1 MPWTFLLLAAAVV
14 AVWLPGVRMRG
25 RMWPVWPLP
34 FAAAV
39 LAGLQSGVL
48 QWPAVVSLGALAGV
62 AWLARH
68 PGAAAWV
75 RGSCTAAAALL
86 AVTLA
91 LHLLPGF
98 HSAVLVSGVRL
109 SADAHP
115 FSASLKFDK
124 AAAGL
129 LLLVAFAPRIT
140 TVAGLGRIVA
150 LTAAWAGLTVAVVLG
165 TATATGYMRPDFK
178 FAAFAPAWLAANLL
192 FTCVAEEALFR
203 GLLQQRLARM
213 LPRAWPWQ
221 ALAVSVAALL
231 FGMAHAGGGMPLAI
245 LATLAGLGYGLA
257 CATTQR
263 IEPAIAVHFA
273 VNAVHFVGFTYPALL
288 Q

>member
-14 AVWLPGVRMRG
+14 AVWLPGVRVRG
-25 RMWPVWPLP
+25 RAWPVWPLP
-34 FAAAV
+34 FVAAV
-39 LAGLQSGVL
+39 AAGLLSGVL
-48 QWPAVVSLGALAGV
+48 QWPAVVPLVLLACV

-68 PGAAAWV
+68 PGSAAWV
-75 RGSCTAAAALL
+75 RGSCTVAAALL
-86 AVTLA
+86 AVALA

-98 HSAVLVSGVRL
+98 RSTVLVSGERL
-109 SADAHP
+109 SPDAYP

-129 LLLVAFAPRIT
+129 LLLAFAPRIT
-140 TVAGLGRIVA
+140 TVAGLGRIA
-150 LTAAWAGLTVAVVLG
+150 LLTGAWTVLTVTVVLG
-165 TATATGYMRPDFK
+165 TAAAAGYMRPDFK

-192 FTCVAEEALFR
+192 FTCVAEEVLFR
-203 GLLQQRLARM
+203 GLLQQRLAHA
-213 LPRAWPWQ
+213 LPQAWPWQ
-221 ALAVSVAALL
+221 ALAVGVAALL
-231 FGMAHAGGGMPLAI
+231 FGVAHAGGGMPLVL